1 MTAAGRSPTAS
12 MQSTKEVGWR
22 AGNALGR
29 GRLFQNFIRNLRRFQ
44 KGKTPQNVAGSL
56 QKSCDSSVPVASSLA
71 FRCTTKL
78 NLYFIAPH
86 RVTVRGHAVGRS
98 AVTAVLSPTC
108 PQYAVRLQILC
119 FHVHCT
125 CVSAS
130 TKVQNFVKSCGE
142 NNENFQKKVVFLL
155 IKSLP
160 RPKQTGYTLI
170 ARSSPTLV
178 FPWKT

>member
-1 MTAAGRSPTAS
+1 M
-12 MQSTKEVGWR
+12 
-22 AGNALGR
+22 GR

-44 KGKTPQNVAGSL
+44 KGKKPQKVAGSL

-160 RPKQTGYTLI
+160 RPKQCPVEQQAKRLQLLD
-170 ARSSPTLV
+170 ANA
-178 FPWKT
+178 